1 MAAATQLIRAAIT
14 AEEWARIRKLAIDRD
29 VPATELVGQTLR
41 RHLLA
46 GRSAGGSRVK
56 P

>member
-1 MAAATQLIRAAIT
+1 VTAVTQLIRAAIT
-14 AEEWARIRKLAIDRD
+14 PEEWAQIRKLAIDRD

-46 GRSAGGSRVK
+46 GKRAGGSRVR